1 MAYIADIEKELI
13 SKKERTVR
21 ILNDSLYPSPKALCA
36 ILDSENNKL
45 RLWERSFEDD
55 DFLVVRMGLGSR
67 EFDVQLKTPK
77 QGFQLYED
85 ELRKLPVDLSKKYRT
100 LSNVPLTL
108 DIQNN
113 HTIGIIGS
121 PKNIRVIL
129 SEIILNIIS
138 LHSYDEVKLVIVA
151 PPKQAH
157 SFDGF
162 KNVPHIWSND
172 KKVRFFA
179 TTQEEVHFIFNKI
192 NEIVQEREDLQAKSA
207 IAVQHYVVIV
217 TEPEL
222 IEKEALC
229 RYLHDADN
237 KVGITALFAYGNIT
251 KLPKV
256 CKTIIQSDDNRTGYY
271 IKNKNGNRFIPFTL
285 DTVESSDLLMFAK
298 NFLVFQLSA
307 IPARSE

>member
-1 MAYIADIEKELI
+1 M
-13 SKKERTVR
+13 
-21 ILNDSLYPSPKALCA
+21 
-36 ILDSENNKL
+36 
-45 RLWERSFEDD
+45 
-55 DFLVVRMGLGSR
+55 
-67 EFDVQLKTPK
+67 
-77 QGFQLYED
+77 
-85 ELRKLPVDLSKKYRT
+85 
-100 LSNVPLTL
+100 
-108 DIQNN
+108 
-113 HTIGIIGS
+113 
-121 PKNIRVIL
+121 
-129 SEIILNIIS
+129 NIIS

-251 KLPKV
+251 KLPKA

-298 NFLVFQLSA
+298 KLSCKCIKRETLMNLISRVVGITAIPPNRWLRLSA
-307 IPARSE
+307 LWRAAKCLVWTYMKHIMAVMDLLQELPAPAKVNSCKHLSCR